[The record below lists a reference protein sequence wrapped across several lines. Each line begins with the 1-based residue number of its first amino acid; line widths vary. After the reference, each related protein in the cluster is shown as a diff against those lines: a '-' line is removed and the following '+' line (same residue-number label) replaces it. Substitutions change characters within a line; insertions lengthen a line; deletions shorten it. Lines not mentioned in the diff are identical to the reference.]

1 MGLAK
6 HQFSS
11 NIFLPFSV
19 SGVLFSRDIF
29 IKCITEEQQGF
40 SQNFYLEC
48 GSCTWCDEFYYSAGL
63 VFPGK
68 NAWSKKPFETN
79 VRSVIALQFKKLEKE
94 MKQCMHLRQ

>member
-11 NIFLPFSV
+11 NIFLSFSV
-19 SGVLFSRDIF
+19 SGVFFSRDIF

-40 SQNFYLEC
+40 SQNFCLEC
-48 GSCTWCDEFYYSAGL
+48 GSCTWCHEFYYSPGL
-63 VFPGK
+63 IFLGK
-68 NAWSKKPFETN
+68 NAQSKRAFEIN
-79 VRSVIALQFKKLEKE
+79 VGSVIALQFKKLEKE